1 MTEDDHGRANVRRG
15 GLTKR
20 GIEPFELSLRQPRV
34 LRQRQGVRFENYEPK
49 TPLVELVHVVAA
61 RGQANEAIALTAPEP
76 CMERA
81 PCPTHRG
88 ERGVIVLPTG

>member
-34 LRQRQGVRFENYEPK
+34 LRQRQAMWVRFCIL
-49 TPLVELVHVVAA
+49 T
-61 RGQANEAIALTAPEP
+61 QAIWWTFLR
-76 CMERA
+76 C
-81 PCPTHRG
+81 
-88 ERGVIVLPTG
+88 